1 MLTGLV
7 QNHHPTREHANTVDT
22 LKAVKRGTTHLRN
35 ASEFTNDPADA
46 GADAMP
52 RTPSSLHASTPKK
65 LICQSVPHTGIL
77 FEIV

>member
-46 GADAMP
+46 GADAISK
-52 RTPSSLHASTPKK
+52 RVECRFCNQDDFKN
-65 LICQSVPHTGIL
+65 
-77 FEIV
+77 

>member
-46 GADAMP
+46 GAGAMP
-52 RTPSSLHASTPKK
+52 RTPPVSTPPRLKN
-65 LICQSVPHTGIL
+65 L
-77 FEIV
+77 FASRSRTPGYFSK